1 MPCTV
6 PRKARDKPLAFHDC
20 AHYHGN
26 PHYAEG
32 LSLFHTNCKQ
42 DGQPFSNQCFIE
54 GCWIEGSLFV
64 FSICGPKQN
73 ATSLLTSVTDTVF
86 NALSH
91 GTLGFAVH
99 GSFFNHFLIGQHF
112 STTNQNL

>member
-1 MPCTV
+1 MYVGFFADYYDLAYPGVIMRILLTRKMSYHLMQTYV
-6 PRKARDKPLAFHDC
+6 PSTIFVSLAW
-20 AHYHGN
+20 
-26 PHYAEG
+26 
-32 LSLFHTNCKQ
+32 LSI
-42 DGQPFSNQCFIE
+42 FIPPE
-54 GCWIEGSLFV
+54 QVPGKSLFV

-73 ATSLLTSVTDTVF
+73 ATSLLTSVSDTVF

-91 GTLGFAVH
+91 STLSFAVH